1 MNKKLFLYS
10 VPIVLVPYLALF
22 ALAAIFFF
30 ATVPFFR
37 WLMET
42 IFDNNALYLIAALFL
57 YCLLA
62 VVLSVV
68 FFFVSIRK
76 NWDALSLAKFAM
88 IVKLIQAPAYLCIF
102 VLGCLFLVTIFTI
115 PFTIGLFLIDCLS
128 VFITGLFVISS
139 VIIAIRQNIFTFKE
153 VFWVILLQFIFC
165 ADVIASVVFYIKL
178 KRLMNEKQ
186 HLKDSFVLPEIEK
199 SV

>member
-57 YCLLA
+57 YC
-62 VVLSVV
+62 
-68 FFFVSIRK
+68 
-76 NWDALSLAKFAM
+76 
-88 IVKLIQAPAYLCIF
+88 
-102 VLGCLFLVTIFTI
+102 
-115 PFTIGLFLIDCLS
+115 
-128 VFITGLFVISS
+128 
-139 VIIAIRQNIFTFKE
+139 
-153 VFWVILLQFIFC
+153 
-165 ADVIASVVFYIKL
+165 
-178 KRLMNEKQ
+178 
-186 HLKDSFVLPEIEK
+186 
-199 SV
+199 